1 MIKTIIFFGVLLLL
15 IVLARV
21 VFSDYINKA
30 YATMILLLVMA
41 GGCVFEGI
49 SALSDIRQFVVWMLW
64 TAIMLVIWSNT
75 LISVIM
81 YEKANLK
88 AKKLEEKQERKSAE
102 CEELELRVGSSKQPE
117 EPKEKKTKVKVKKV
131 SRTVDK

>member
-30 YATMILLLVMA
+30 YATMILLLVVA

-88 AKKLEEKQERKSAE
+88 AKKLEEKQEIESAE